1 MGDNVEGQLG
11 DNSTTETELAVPMV
25 TNGALSGKTPT
36 AIAAGNYHS
45 LMLCS
50 DGTLTATGYARDG
63 ELGNNNT
70 TQSNVPV
77 TTSMAALAQGEVFM
91 QAASG
96 PNAFHSL
103 GAIAEPAFPA
113 VLTLAATSITSSGG
127 TLNASVNPDN
137 NSTTG
142 NFQYGLS
149 STYSKS
155 TSTQSVGSGGSTFAS
170 MTAAITGL
178 SAHTTY
184 HFQAQATNAAGTSGG
199 NDLTFTTL
207 NNNPVANADTANNIG
222 GPTTISVLSND
233 TDADGDILSITSV
246 TQGTLGTVTT
256 NGTTVTYTPGP
267 TFTTSD
273 TFTYSISDGFGGTAT
288 GNVTVNAAPVQS
300 WRVQTF
306 GANSNNPAIA
316 GDDAD
321 PNNNGVPNLMEYA
334 LHGDAL
340 GNTTGTGIL
349 PKVSASA
356 TGPLQI
362 AFTRYLD
369 RTDITLIVQ
378 ATDSLTSTWTNLA
391 QSVDGAPFTL
401 ITAGTAINETGSGNA
416 RSVSIGDI
424 YQVTDPAHPHRF
436 MRLMVTRP

>member
-1 MGDNVEGQLG
+1 
-11 DNSTTETELAVPMV
+11 MV
-25 TNGALSGKTPT
+25 TNGALSGKMPT
-36 AIAAGNYHS
+36 AVAAGNYHS

-50 DGTLTATGYARDG
+50 DGTLTTTGYARDG
-63 ELGNNNT
+63 ELGSNNT
-70 TQSNVPV
+70 AQSNVPV
-77 TTSMAALAQGEVFM
+77 TASMAALAQGETFT

-103 GAIAEPAFPA
+103 GVIAEPAFPA
-113 VLTLAATSITSSGG
+113 ILTLAATSITGSGA
-127 TLNASVNPDN
+127 TLNASLNPGN

-149 STYSKS
+149 TTYSKS
-155 TSTQSVGSGGSTFAS
+155 TSTQSIGSGGTFTG

-178 SAHTTY
+178 TGHTTY
-184 HFQAQATNAAGTSGG
+184 HFQAQATNAAGASTGS
-199 NDLTFTTL
+199 DLTFTTL
-207 NNNPVANADTANNIG
+207 NNNPVANADIANNIG
-222 GPTTISVLSND
+222 GPTAIAVLNND
-233 TDADGDILSITSV
+233 TDADGDTLTITGV
-246 TQGTLGTVTT
+246 TQGTSGAVTD

-267 TFTTSD
+267 NFSSSD

-288 GNVTVNAAPVQS
+288 ANVTVNAAPVQS

-316 GDDAD
+316 GDNAD
-321 PNNNGVPNLMEYA
+321 PNNNGIPNLMEYA

-378 ATDSLTSTWTNLA
+378 ACDSLTDAWTNLA
-391 QSVDGAPFTL
+391 QSVDGVAFT
-401 ITAGTAINETGSGNA
+401 IISTGAIINETGSGNS
-416 RSVSIGDI
+416 RSVTVGDI
-424 YQVTDPAHPHRF
+424 YLMNDPAHPHRF